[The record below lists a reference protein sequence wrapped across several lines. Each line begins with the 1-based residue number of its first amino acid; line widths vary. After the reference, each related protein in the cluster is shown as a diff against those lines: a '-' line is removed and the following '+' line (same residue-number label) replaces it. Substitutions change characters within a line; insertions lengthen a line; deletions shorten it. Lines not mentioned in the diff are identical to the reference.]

1 MIAINSDSLHC
12 SGWSDSCVRLHTP
25 ETGKLVEEVRTPDN
39 EAIERDN
46 VEVRN
51 AATGSQGVTSM
62 GVGGELMV
70 VGGAD
75 GGVRLWSLPRYSHP
89 KMGKSVRSDYIRGCG
104 D

>member
-1 MIAINSDSLHC
+1 
-12 SGWSDSCVRLHTP
+12 
-25 ETGKLVEEVRTPDN
+25 
-39 EAIERDN
+39 
-46 VEVRN
+46 
-51 AATGSQGVTSM
+51 
-62 GVGGELMV
+62 MV